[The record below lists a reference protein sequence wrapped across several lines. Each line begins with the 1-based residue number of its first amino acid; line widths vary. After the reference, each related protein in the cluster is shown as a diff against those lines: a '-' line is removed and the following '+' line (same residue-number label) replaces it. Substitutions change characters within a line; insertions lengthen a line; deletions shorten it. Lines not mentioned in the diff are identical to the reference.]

1 MERGFAVC
9 ARLRARRGTCRN
21 SEGRR
26 RSGAS
31 RGWGCSSGTLTRGAA
46 AGGGGGAGPGRQGW
60 ARPPPGGAGQGGT
73 REIGAGFVRRVA
85 GVAMRSEARRAGEGG
100 PARQSRQQPALRS
113 MAAAPPRRAPR

>member
-1 MERGFAVC
+1 MA
-9 ARLRARRGTCRN
+9 
-21 SEGRR
+21 
-26 RSGAS
+26 
-31 RGWGCSSGTLTRGAA
+31 WDRGAA
-46 AGGGGGAGPGRQGW
+46 AGPSPAGRRREETTGQGRQGW